1 MTNDVVVIGGGAA
14 GVMAACTAAE
24 QGHEVLLIEKNE
36 RIGRKVMI
44 TGKGRCNV
52 TNATYT
58 VEELLENILVNPRF
72 LYSAFHCFMPVDTM
86 DLFEGLG
93 VPLKVER
100 GNRVFPVSDKAVD
113 IVDAMD
119 RWLKQTGV
127 HRLNDTVQHILVE
140 DGVVTDEP
148 IHL

>member
-58 VEELLENILVNPRF
+58 VEELLENIPVNPRF

-93 VPLKVER
+93 VPLR
-100 GNRVFPVSDKAVD
+100 PAY
-113 IVDAMD
+113 IA
-119 RWLKQTGV
+119 
-127 HRLNDTVQHILVE
+127 
-140 DGVVTDEP
+140 
-148 IHL
+148 